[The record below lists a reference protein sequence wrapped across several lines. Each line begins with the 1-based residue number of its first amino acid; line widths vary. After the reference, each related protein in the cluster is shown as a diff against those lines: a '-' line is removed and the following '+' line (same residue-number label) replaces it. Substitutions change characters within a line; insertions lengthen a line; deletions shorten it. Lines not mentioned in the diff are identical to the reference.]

1 MGEFVGVPLE
11 ELVVVGYDGFPLGG
25 LFVGGFDRF
34 RLGELTVGGFVI
46 GLFLHLS
53 ECSFRRI

>member
-1 MGEFVGVPLE
+1 MGEFVGFPLG
-11 ELVVVGYDGFPLGG
+11 ELVVVKYDGFPLGE
-25 LFVGGFDRF
+25 LVV
-34 RLGELTVGGFVI
+34 GELTVGGFDI